1 MPDLRFPKRRVTGGK
16 PAPARGGPQLLALL
30 LTAMVSLGGSAQ
42 ERSGS
47 RVGLAPTYRTAQA
60 VPVDQPAAAE
70 LRVVAPPPPAEN
82 TEALPPV
89 DATIDSGV
97 PQEPRRERIPLLGL
111 DPTEQIEVTSE
122 GGNISLI
129 VREAP
134 LNRVLEVIA
143 HRQGVNIVTTEEAAV
158 RVSITLRNVS
168 LDKALSAV
176 LGIAGFTWVEHNNI
190 ILVSRVSGGSSID
203 SRLQGRVL
211 RIFEL
216 DFAAAEELEPVVRG
230 MLSPVGKAFVNSSN
244 PADNRRT
251 KEILT
256 VEDLPA
262 ALERIE
268 QYVAQLDQPPRQV
281 LIEARV
287 LAVDLSDENKHG
299 VNWHSFTEIAGVTLD
314 FQSVGFATPVAS
326 AGGPTTFATFS
337 TGNFNTL
344 IECLKTTTDAKTLA
358 APKVL
363 VINGQEARMQ
373 VGEQLGFRVTT
384 TTETS
389 TLENVNFL
397 DVGVVL
403 RVIPRIT
410 RDGSVLMHV
419 KPEVSSGEVNAITGL
434 PEEETTEIETDVL
447 LQNGQGVV
455 IGGLIQEKIVD
466 TQNKSPWLG
475 DRWVIGRLFQ
485 KRQFDKSRTEIIIA
499 LIPHIVCNNGASP
512 RPVEQVEAE
521 RAFTPI
527 VQGPLERF
535 PRPWE
540 PSLYDAIDNP
550 MPRGEYLQRIPP
562 PPGPIE
568 RYYDHSC
575 VQSPSADPRAVVPAN
590 PPGEYYIEPIAP
602 GVIDELPPQSRTA
615 PNSQLS
621 LLPPVEAPRRTRAT
635 EVSPRA
641 RWAREPQRIQR

>member
-1 MPDLRFPKRRVTGGK
+1 MPDVRIPRQATSGKAAVGIRGARVL
-16 PAPARGGPQLLALL
+16 AMLLVAATCL
-30 LTAMVSLGGSAQ
+30 SLAAQ
-42 ERSGS
+42 EPGR
-47 RVGLAPTYRTAQA
+47 RWPAYRTAQA
-60 VPVDQPAAAE
+60 TPVEALPAPE
-70 LRVVAPPPPAEN
+70 LRVVEPSQPPASVSDPS
-82 TEALPPV
+82 T
-89 DATIDSGV
+89 ATG
-97 PQEPRRERIPLLGL
+97 EPRRERIPLLGL
-111 DPTEQIEVTSE
+111 DPAEQIEVTGE
-122 GGNISLI
+122 NGRISLI

-143 HRQGVNIVTTEEAAV
+143 HRQGVNIVTTEEVAV
-158 RVSITLRNVS
+158 RVSITLRNVP
-168 LDKALSAV
+168 LDQALNSV
-176 LGIAGFTWVEHNNI
+176 LGVAGFTWVNHNGI
-190 ILVSRVSGGSSID
+190 ILVSRVSAGSSLD
-203 SRLQGRVL
+203 PQMQGRQL

-251 KEILT
+251 KEVLT
-256 VEDLPA
+256 VEDLPPF
-262 ALERIE
+262 LRRIE
-268 QYVAQLDQPPRQV
+268 DYIMQLDQPPRQV

-287 LAVDLSDENKHG
+287 LSVELSDENKHG

-314 FQSVGFATPVAS
+314 FQSAGFATPIAS
-326 AGGPTTFATFS
+326 AGAPATFATFS

-344 IECLKTTTDAKTLA
+344 IECIKTTTDAKTLA

-403 RVIPRIT
+403 RVVPRIT

-419 KPEVSSGEVNAITGL
+419 KPEVSSGEVNGVTGL

-447 LQNGQGVV
+447 LRDGQGVV
-455 IGGLIQEKIVD
+455 IGGLIQEKIID

-512 RPVEQVEAE
+512 RPIEHVEAE

-527 VQGPLERF
+527 VQGPLDRAY
-535 PRPWE
+535 RPWE
-540 PSLYDAIDNP
+540 PSLYDAINNP

-562 PPGPIE
+562 PPEPIRRMPGAYDCAPEMAPPFHGNMVAPPAGPTAPQRE
-568 RYYDHSC
+568 FY
-575 VQSPSADPRAVVPAN
+575 V
-590 PPGEYYIEPIAP
+590 EPIAP
-602 GVIDELPPQSRTA
+602 GQVDELPPQARLVPA
-615 PNSQLS
+615 RRELS
-621 LLPPVEAPRRTRAT
+621 LLPPVIDEQ
-635 EVSPRA
+635 SPV
-641 RWAREPQRIQR
+641 RWARQPQRIQR